1 MSDVAVSDEC
11 DSQFRIVARAGKK
24 VLKFHGIVPIRLS
37 GDSKRMTS
45 SIEGIQRAEA
55 QIADSAKRLSRLP
68 AAFTSL
74 LTSTQGAGGDPVDVV
89 DISAETVALLQAR
102 NVAEAN
108 IAAIR
113 TFDDI
118 QQHLLNILN

>member
-1 MSDVAVSDEC
+1 
-11 DSQFRIVARAGKK
+11 
-24 VLKFHGIVPIRLS
+24 
-37 GDSKRMTS
+37 MTS
-45 SIEGIQRAEA
+45 PIEGLQRAEA

-68 AAFTSL
+68 EAFTSL
-74 LTSTQGAGGDPVDVV
+74 LARTQTPGGGDPVDVV

-108 IAAIR
+108 ISAIR

-118 QQHLLNILN
+118 QKYLLRSILN

>member
-1 MSDVAVSDEC
+1 
-11 DSQFRIVARAGKK
+11 
-24 VLKFHGIVPIRLS
+24 
-37 GDSKRMTS
+37 MTS
-45 SIEGIQRAEA
+45 PIEGLQRAEA

-68 AAFTSL
+68 EAFTSL
-74 LTSTQGAGGDPVDVV
+74 LARTQSPGDSDPVDV

-108 IAAIR
+108 ISAIR

-118 QQHLLNILN
+118 QKYLLRSILN